1 MHLTIYLDT
10 HALLWFQSGDGRLG
24 RGARQAL
31 EARDAELLVSAATVW
46 EMTIKASL
54 GRLQLPY
61 EIDAYMTE
69 KIGQGYRML
78 SVSWTHAAKVEGFPW
93 HHRDPFDRLL
103 AAQALTERCP
113 LVTRD
118 RVFRKDGVEVIW

>member
-1 MHLTIYLDT
+1 MRLLLDT
-10 HALLWFQSGDGRLG
+10 HALLWFQGGDRRLS
-24 RGARQAL
+24 RAARQAI
-31 EARDAELLVSAATVW
+31 EADDTELLVSAATVW
-46 EMTIKASL
+46 EMAIKASL
-54 GRLQLPY
+54 GRLRLSDPV
-61 EIDAYMTE
+61 EAYVTE

-78 SVSWTHAAKVEGFPW
+78 AVSWAHAAGVERLPW

-118 RVFRKDGVEVIW
+118 KVFRKYGVEIVW